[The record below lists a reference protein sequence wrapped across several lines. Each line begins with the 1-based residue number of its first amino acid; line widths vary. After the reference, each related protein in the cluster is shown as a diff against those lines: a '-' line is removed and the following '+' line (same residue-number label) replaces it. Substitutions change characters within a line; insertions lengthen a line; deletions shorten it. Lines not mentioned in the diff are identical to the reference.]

1 MDIKS
6 NITKESNLLENDSI
20 SSFMNHAAQQYHG
33 AYEVFYN
40 FIKEVKPKRILEIGT
55 ALGGFT
61 KFLQICCND
70 LNLDTN
76 IRSYDINK
84 MRWYDD
90 MINDGIDVRVEN
102 IFVGDFESMDEEV
115 IQYIQ
120 QDGLTIVLCDG
131 GYKKGEFNLIS
142 NFIKNGD
149 FILAHDYAE
158 NREVFEERINK
169 KIWNW
174 HELSYGDV
182 KDAVDR
188 NGLVYYNKEAFENVV
203 WLCKMKQ
210 NG

>member
-1 MDIKS
+1 MDIKN

-33 AYEVFYN
+33 VYEVFYN
-40 FIKEVKPKRILEIGT
+40 FIKDVKPKRILEIGT

-61 KFLQICCND
+61 RFLKICCDD

-76 IRSYDINK
+76 IRSYDINR

-90 MINDGIDVRVEN
+90 MVNDGIDVRVEN
-102 IFVGDFESMDEEV
+102 IFVGSFESMDEEV

-120 QDGLTIVLCDG
+120 QEGITIVLCDG

-142 NFIKNGD
+142 NYIKDGD

-158 NREVFEERINK
+158 NREIFEEKINK

-174 HELSYGDV
+174 HELSYSDV

-188 NGLVYYNKEAFENVV
+188 NGLIYYNKETFENVV